1 MHIDNMTRPL
11 YATTNDNLLGLPVRS
26 KAPRVRAF
34 SPKVRTGS
42 LFFASRIRRKKCDEE
57 KPACRRC
64 RDSQV
69 KCDGYAPI
77 PAQKKRSPLQKA
89 VSAKAKKR
97 TIQATPEMVQ
107 TVVKH
112 SQPRF
117 SIPGNKL
124 NLEIDGS
131 VYDRMF
137 FHHFRSITMIDFVR
151 LVNPKDF
158 WSQRVLPM
166 CHDEPAVRNAVIALG
181 AAHYVYLQKLSKP
194 YPREADTSMT
204 YFECVA
210 TQYYNNAIGQLVT
223 LNDANNSTLWDSQ
236 LRILTCCLLF
246 ICLENI
252 FGRSDEGLRHMQ
264 AGARLLE
271 TFDLSTAPPNFQQL
285 IQEIA
290 TVLLHFCV
298 DVSYLDDDFD
308 VPNML
313 PYVAPLVELDDRVQ
327 PFASLAEAKDAMW
340 DLDVRMTYIEC
351 PDHESGVVPD
361 KDHYIPDNMNELIE
375 PFERWKTKFNLLV
388 ASQIDNTDVPIEIQR
403 ETLTL
408 MLRRAVWEVIMPIN
422 SDNEAEELAR
432 LQRELVDMAE
442 LLYSIESSWLDRPIF
457 TLDSDTIPA
466 LYFVGLS
473 CEDPAL
479 AQRILALL
487 RGSRRREGPWDS
499 WKVAD
504 KLEAELLNP
513 SPCPFKSGSDSSLSC
528 RSGSTPNSAGSSP
541 SSGTPDFTS
550 SFSVCKTEFL

>member
-1 MHIDNMTRPL
+1 
-11 YATTNDNLLGLPVRS
+11 
-26 KAPRVRAF
+26 
-34 SPKVRTGS
+34 
-42 LFFASRIRRKKCDEE
+42 
-57 KPACRRC
+57 
-64 RDSQV
+64 
-69 KCDGYAPI
+69 
-77 PAQKKRSPLQKA
+77 
-89 VSAKAKKR
+89 
-97 TIQATPEMVQ
+97 
-107 TVVKH
+107 
-112 SQPRF
+112 
-117 SIPGNKL
+117 
-124 NLEIDGS
+124 
-131 VYDRMF
+131 
-137 FHHFRSITMIDFVR
+137 
-151 LVNPKDF
+151 
-158 WSQRVLPM
+158 
-166 CHDEPAVRNAVIALG
+166 
-181 AAHYVYLQKLSKP
+181 
-194 YPREADTSMT
+194 
-204 YFECVA
+204 
-210 TQYYNNAIGQLVT
+210 
-223 LNDANNSTLWDSQ
+223 
-236 LRILTCCLLF
+236 
-246 ICLENI
+246 
-252 FGRSDEGLRHMQ
+252 
-264 AGARLLE
+264 
-271 TFDLSTAPPNFQQL
+271 
-285 IQEIA
+285 
-290 TVLLHFCV
+290 
-298 DVSYLDDDFD
+298 
-308 VPNML
+308 ML

-541 SSGTPDFTS
+541 SCGTPDFTS